1 MGSGNK
7 QAPGASGQEQNNSVT
22 PYRNNIWEYL
32 FIASLAILMF
42 ALSWIAIANI
52 RISLVLTGVIIVGD
66 LYPFPGAPEIC
77 RPIEKVQRLA
87 GAMYK

>member
-7 QAPGASGQEQNNSVT
+7 QAPGAPGQEQNNTVT

-32 FIASLAILMF
+32 FIASLAILIF

-52 RISLVLTGVIIVGD
+52 RISLVLTGVITLVIFT
-66 LYPFPGAPEIC
+66 PF
-77 RPIEKVQRLA
+77 RRA
-87 GAMYK
+87 GNMSTN